1 KVTNSEVSVYEKS
14 DVATIRLSGG
24 TNQSFGGVVHID
36 DHIDKTGSVNSA
48 ANININNN
56 KNHGI
61 STDTQNTTDTQD
73 HSWAGGTINLN
84 SSISKIKNGI
94 SKVTGSDSTSNQP
107 SNQPSK
113 SDGPY
118 INESTQTTRL

>member
-1 KVTNSEVSVYEKS
+1 
-14 DVATIRLSGG
+14 
-24 TNQSFGGVVHID
+24 
-36 DHIDKTGSVNSA
+36 
-48 ANININNN
+48 
-56 KNHGI
+56 
-61 STDTQNTTDTQD
+61 
-73 HSWAGGTINLN
+73 AGGTINLN